1 MSLIETV
8 KRNVKL
14 ILTFLYHPILSL
26 KIGGGKNLILGKKLR
41 INTTKYLSIGKDVT
55 ICNNARLLFVDDYK
69 GGQYTP
75 NVIIGNNVFIT
86 FNFTLM
92 AAAPI
97 VIHDH
102 VLIASDVMI
111 SSENHGMDPEHS
123 LSYADTPLD
132 GKPVEIGEGC
142 WLGEKSMIMPGVVLG
157 KRCIVA
163 AGAVVTKSF
172 PDYSLV
178 AGVPAKCIKTYN
190 LNKHQWEKSN

>member
-1 MSLIETV
+1 M
-8 KRNVKL
+8 
-14 ILTFLYHPILSL
+14 
-26 KIGGGKNLILGKKLR
+26 GGGKNLILGKKIR
-41 INTTKYLSIGKDVT
+41 INTTKYLSIGKNVT
-55 ICNNARLLFVDDYK
+55 ICNNARLLFVDEYK
-69 GGQYTP
+69 GGKYDPQ
-75 NVIIGNNVFIT
+75 VSIGNNVFIT

-97 VIHDH
+97 IIHDH

-111 SSENHGMDPEHS
+111 SSENHGMDPES
-123 LSYADTPLD
+123 CSSYSETPLI

-142 WLGEKSMIMPGVVLG
+142 WLGEKSMIMPGVKLG

-178 AGVPAKCIKTYN
+178 AGIPAKCIKTYN
-190 LNKHQWEKSN
+190 LSKHQWEKM

>member
-1 MSLIETV
+1 MSLFDRV

-14 ILTFLYHPILSL
+14 ILTFLYHPILSIR
-26 KIGGGKNLILGKKLR
+26 IGGGKNLVLGRIIR
-41 INTTKYLSIGKDVT
+41 INTTKYLDVGKNVT
-55 ICNNARLLFVDDYK
+55 ICNNARLLFVDEYK
-69 GGQYTP
+69 GGCYEP
-75 NVIIGNNVFIT
+75 NVTIGDNVFIT

-97 VIHDH
+97 IIHDH

-123 LSYADTPLD
+123 KSYADTPLD

-172 PDYSLV
+172 PDYSMI

-190 LNKHQWEKSN
+190 HRSHQWEKSV

>member
-1 MSLIETV
+1 MSLRTI
-8 KRNVKL
+8 KRNVKQS
-14 ILTFLYHPILSL
+14 LTFLYHPVLVT
-26 KIGGGKNLILGKKLR
+26 KMGGGKNLILGRKIR
-41 INTTKYLSIGKDVT
+41 INTTKYLTVGKNVT
-55 ICNNARLLFVDDYK
+55 ICNNARLLFVEEYR
-69 GGQYTP
+69 GGSYEP
-75 NVIIGNNVFIT
+75 YVMIGNDVFIT

-97 VIHDH
+97 TIHDH

-111 SSENHGMDPEHS
+111 TSENHGMNPELS
-123 LSYADTPLD
+123 QSYADTPLD

-142 WLGEKSMIMPGVVLG
+142 WLGEKSMIMPGVTLG

-178 AGVPAKCIKTYN
+178 AGVPARCIKTYDFN
-190 LNKHQWEKSN
+190 NHQWVKV